1 MSSSSSSPS
10 SGSFDSM
17 LANFTLLFLDQ
28 GAPISGM
35 ADYHSQLRLAADD
48 DQRGR
53 GALHQASHNKRVW
66 VDQGQWQYTNSL
78 ALFSH
83 HEKRRTRATRLGWAG
98 VGIRRKMS
106 AGKALATQI
115 AVNRRS
121 LTELFVNRRIAGAG
135 RGDAT
140 RVTDQIPSHRRRQTP

>member
-1 MSSSSSSPS
+1 
-10 SGSFDSM
+10 M

-53 GALHQASHNKRVW
+53 GSTAPGFAQQTRVGR
-66 VDQGQWQYTNSL
+66 VCLNCARSQGQWQYTNSL

-98 VGIRRKMS
+98 VSIRR
-106 AGKALATQI
+106 
-115 AVNRRS
+115 
-121 LTELFVNRRIAGAG
+121 
-135 RGDAT
+135 
-140 RVTDQIPSHRRRQTP
+140 

>member
-53 GALHQASHNKRVW
+53 VALHQASHNKRVW
-66 VDQGQWQYTNSL
+66 VEY
-78 ALFSH
+78 
-83 HEKRRTRATRLGWAG
+83 
-98 VGIRRKMS
+98 V
-106 AGKALATQI
+106 
-115 AVNRRS
+115 
-121 LTELFVNRRIAGAG
+121 
-135 RGDAT
+135 
-140 RVTDQIPSHRRRQTP
+140 